1 MGSRTLR
8 ATALAITSISY
19 GSISQEGL
27 ALPAPDDHGVIHM
40 KAFDLPESLLLSPE
54 TRAVFANERE
64 KAHKDVDAL
73 TAAFRKCGN
82 LDKAGSAA
90 QAAAIRNCTAN
101 IFLNGPDFSKW
112 VKESDI
118 AISSQKIGGVRID
131 TYVPERGV
139 LPENRHRVLINVHG
153 GGFIHGGTETRYRE
167 SIPIS
172 AQGRIKVISVDYRM
186 APEYKFPAATDDVMA
201 VYKELLRQYKPGE
214 IGIYGCSAGGL
225 LTAEVTARIIET
237 KLPKP
242 GAIGMLCAGAGEPG
256 MGDTDWLECNCEP
269 GNVRQDPYFK
279 DVAVRDAEAF
289 PLYSKET
296 MAQFPASLLISGVR
310 DGALSGV
317 VRTHSALVSLG
328 VPAELHVWEGME
340 HAFFDDPDLPES
352 TEAYEV
358 IADFFEKHLRK

>member
-1 MGSRTLR
+1 MGIRTFR
-8 ATALAITSISY
+8 ATALAITSISC

-27 ALPAPDDHGVIHM
+27 ALPPPDDHGVIHM

-54 TRAVFANERE
+54 TRAVFAKERE
-64 KAHKDVDAL
+64 KAHKEVDAL
-73 TAAFRKCGN
+73 TASYRKCGD

-90 QAAAIRNCTAN
+90 QAAAIRNCTTN
-101 IFLNGPDFSKW
+101 ISLNNPDFRKW
-112 VKESDI
+112 IKESSI
-118 AISSQKIGGVRID
+118 AISSQKIGGVRTD

-139 LPENRHRVLINVHG
+139 SPQNRHRVLINVHG
-153 GGFIHGGTETRYRE
+153 GGFIYGGTEARYSE

-237 KLPKP
+237 KQPKP
-242 GAIGMLCAGAGEPG
+242 GAIAMLCAGAAEWG
-256 MGDTDWLECNCEP
+256 MGDTDWLECNCKP
-269 GNVRQDPYFK
+269 ADVRQDPYFK

-289 PLYSKET
+289 PLYSRET

-310 DGALSGV
+310 DRALSGV
-317 VRTHSALVSLG
+317 VSTHSNLVSLG

-340 HAFFDDPDLPES
+340 HGFFGDPDLPES
-352 TEAYEV
+352 KEAYKV
-358 IADFFEKHLRK
+358 IADFFETHLRK